1 MKTWRFWIGLTLLL
15 SLLAPGVAQAQPHT
29 AAIYGTV
36 TDGGGHGYP
45 LYARLEF
52 YNINTG
58 ITTHTFTN
66 PANGQYVMDLL
77 PEGDDYLITVTTY
90 LTGYESPSMTVYDLT
105 STGAEANFAIPPAPG
120 CTAPGYHLET
130 LYATDFELSDGGLQ
144 TIGSFPSWA
153 WGSPSGAVLPHSGV
167 NVWGTNLNGNY
178 NVGENSALFLQI
190 NTSSLSSGFT
200 VSWWQRYQL
209 SPFDTIRVQAWNGS
223 TWYLQEEITGG
234 TSNWMPYSI
243 WLDPSFAYTGFIIR
257 FEMMDNIA
265 DGTNLGLYIDDL
277 QITSTNC
284 VMDSGGLVY
293 GYVSSMGMPTQPIL
307 DATLIS
313 NGQPPFSARSGHWQ
327 DSPYPGLYVGF
338 QVGPPY
344 LVNVT
349 VTHPFYASQTLPVTV
364 LDHGIVQ
371 RDFVLPSGAM
381 DFDAGALSS
390 LELPFL
396 GNGSG
401 TLTLTNTGVLP
412 IEFDLFEALE
422 LGEGKSLPLAPGKDP
437 QTFFGFRVG
446 DHSLVTFQSGTP
458 ADMTPV
464 ASLPEMD
471 LSGGDLL
478 LGNPDWIYALRLTPN
493 DGTQLVMLS
502 TTQPGQFLTVGRV
515 QERPDHVWQ
524 GMTGGMDGNFYAV
537 SSDGSSSQLY
547 RISPSAQVTALG
559 VPIPGLQLLDVAMNR
574 DGELYALDAATD
586 SLVKLNPQTGTVLTT
601 TAILGLDVL
610 NEPQTIE
617 FDDSTNT
624 LYWMARSNA
633 SPYTQFRRLALD
645 GASPVIQTLWASP
658 YVCLAAINGGQP
670 DVSWLN
676 LSTTQGTL
684 IPGQIL
690 TVDVLL
696 DPDAFDMPPGV
707 YHANL
712 MLLDNAPD
720 TPNQKRHGK
729 IPVILTITE
738 PTLSIT
744 APAQAFEGDTL
755 PITLSFDADGA
766 QTGHPIADAAAIVV
780 DLPTGFSLV
789 NGSLTADYGTASYN
803 AGTHQISWQTPSP
816 LETPPEVVTLTYQLT
831 VNSGTHS
838 QTLSQQAELSYST
851 YTKTTSAETQI
862 LNRAP
867 QLEQPLPDQ
876 QAIVQHSF
884 TYSIPVGSFSD
895 ADADTLTY
903 SATGLPAGLSLSSSG
918 TFSGAP
924 QQSGSFTITVRA
936 SDPFGAYAEDSFTL
950 TVLTA
955 LYLPGIQR

>member
-1 MKTWRFWIGLTLLL
+1 
-15 SLLAPGVAQAQPHT
+15 
-29 AAIYGTV
+29 
-36 TDGGGHGYP
+36 
-45 LYARLEF
+45 
-52 YNINTG
+52 
-58 ITTHTFTN
+58 
-66 PANGQYVMDLL
+66 
-77 PEGDDYLITVTTY
+77 
-90 LTGYESPSMTVYDLT
+90 
-105 STGAEANFAIPPAPG
+105 
-120 CTAPGYHLET
+120 
-130 LYATDFELSDGGLQ
+130 
-144 TIGSFPSWA
+144 
-153 WGSPSGAVLPHSGV
+153 
-167 NVWGTNLNGNY
+167 
-178 NVGENSALFLQI
+178 
-190 NTSSLSSGFT
+190 
-200 VSWWQRYQL
+200 
-209 SPFDTIRVQAWNGS
+209 
-223 TWYLQEEITGG
+223 
-234 TSNWMPYSI
+234 
-243 WLDPSFAYTGFIIR
+243 
-257 FEMMDNIA
+257 
-265 DGTNLGLYIDDL
+265 
-277 QITSTNC
+277 
-284 VMDSGGLVY
+284 
-293 GYVSSMGMPTQPIL
+293 
-307 DATLIS
+307 
-313 NGQPPFSARSGHWQ
+313 
-327 DSPYPGLYVGF
+327 
-338 QVGPPY
+338 
-344 LVNVT
+344 
-349 VTHPFYASQTLPVTV
+349 
-364 LDHGIVQ
+364 
-371 RDFVLPSGAM
+371 
-381 DFDAGALSS
+381 
-390 LELPFL
+390 
-396 GNGSG
+396 
-401 TLTLTNTGVLP
+401 
-412 IEFDLFEALE
+412 
-422 LGEGKSLPLAPGKDP
+422 
-437 QTFFGFRVG
+437 
-446 DHSLVTFQSGTP
+446 
-458 ADMTPV
+458 
-464 ASLPEMD
+464 
-471 LSGGDLL
+471 
-478 LGNPDWIYALRLTPN
+478 
-493 DGTQLVMLS
+493 
-502 TTQPGQFLTVGRV
+502 
-515 QERPDHVWQ
+515 
-524 GMTGGMDGNFYAV
+524 
-537 SSDGSSSQLY
+537 
-547 RISPSAQVTALG
+547 
-559 VPIPGLQLLDVAMNR
+559 PIPGLQLLDVAMNR

-684 IPGQIL
+684 IPGQSL

-766 QTGHPIADAAAIVV
+766 QTGHPIADAAEIVV